1 MGSDTTGRMMKHR
14 DRWIIPAVILRYSFL
29 SFLRNRDL
37 HMAAT
42 LAFYGVFALIPLCL
56 AVLVV
61 LSQVFVSS
69 RLVSG
74 AIESIIIQIVPQHY
88 EVILREV
95 FSIAEQKTLGL
106 LGLVPLLWS
115 IVPLVSSIRT
125 GFFNVFKTERTAG
138 FFRDKLIDFVAVLS
152 FLLLFL
158 GLVTG
163 QILYASLLG
172 DAVSPGGMWQGGL
185 DRVLPLL
192 TGTLF
197 LLLFFLVFSPVRL
210 EWWNLLVSA
219 LLTAGLW
226 SIVRPLF
233 TAFLQYNPDY
243 GVAFGSL
250 KAIFV
255 LVVWIY
261 YTFAVILFG
270 TEVLANT
277 RRREALLLSRL
288 LELGPP
294 GGKAFPPVPTRFIR
308 SFERG
313 ETIFEEDSR
322 GRDMF
327 YILSGA
333 VRILRKGQLLRE
345 MAAGDYFGEMAMLI
359 QAPRTAAAV
368 AAAPDTRLV
377 VISESNLDTF
387 LSENPRLVV
396 SFLRVMSS
404 RLRAL
409 NDKLEDPPE
418 RCRDRGA
425 GETESANTAAAPQP
439 GPAPDNADR
448 DGKERAT

>member
-1 MGSDTTGRMMKHR
+1 MGSETTGRIMKHR
-14 DRWIIPAVILRYSFL
+14 DRWITPAVVLRFSFL
-29 SFLRNRDL
+29 SFMRNRDL
-37 HMAAT
+37 HTAAT

-69 RLVSG
+69 RQVSG
-74 AIESIIIQIVPQHY
+74 AIESIIIQIVPQYY

-95 FSIAEQKTLGL
+95 FSIAEQRALGL

-125 GFFNVFKTERTAG
+125 GFFSVFKTERTAG
-138 FFRDKLIDFVAVLS
+138 FFRDKLVDFVAVLS

-172 DAVSPGGMWQGGL
+172 DAASTGAWQGGL

-197 LLLFFLVFSPVRL
+197 LALFFLVFTPVRL

-219 LLTAGLW
+219 LLTAVLW

-233 TAFLQYNPDY
+233 TAFLQYNPEY

-250 KAIFV
+250 KAVFV

-270 TEVLANT
+270 TELLANT

-294 GGKAFPPVPTRFIR
+294 GAKAFPPVPARFIR
-308 SFERG
+308 SFEPG

-368 AAAPDTRLV
+368 AASPDTRLV
-377 VISESNLDTF
+377 VISESNLDTI
-387 LSENPRLVV
+387 LRENPRIVV
-396 SFLRVMSS
+396 SFLRVMSD

-409 NDKLEDPPE
+409 NEKLDDPPE
-418 RCRDRGA
+418 SCRDRGP
-425 GETESANTAAAPQP
+425 GETEKVEAAAAAQP
-439 GPAPDNADR
+439 GPPPDNAER

>member
-1 MGSDTTGRMMKHR
+1 MGSETTGRIMKHR
-14 DRWIIPAVILRYSFL
+14 DRWITPAVVLRFSFL
-29 SFLRNRDL
+29 SFMRNRDL
-37 HMAAT
+37 HTAAT

-69 RLVSG
+69 RQVSG
-74 AIESIIIQIVPQHY
+74 AIESIIIQIVPQYY

-95 FSIAEQKTLGL
+95 FSIAEQRALGL

-125 GFFNVFKTERTAG
+125 GFFSVFKTERTAG
-138 FFRDKLIDFVAVLS
+138 FFRDKLVDFVAVLS

-172 DAVSPGGMWQGGL
+172 DAASTGAWQGGL

-197 LLLFFLVFSPVRL
+197 LALFFLVFTPVRL

-219 LLTAGLW
+219 LLTAVLW

-233 TAFLQYNPDY
+233 TAFLQYNPEY

-250 KAIFV
+250 KAVFV

-270 TEVLANT
+270 TELLANT

-294 GGKAFPPVPTRFIR
+294 GAKAFPPVPARFIR
-308 SFERG
+308 SFEPG

-377 VISESNLDTF
+377 VISESNLDTI
-387 LSENPRLVV
+387 LSENPRIVV

-409 NDKLEDPPE
+409 NEKLDDPPE